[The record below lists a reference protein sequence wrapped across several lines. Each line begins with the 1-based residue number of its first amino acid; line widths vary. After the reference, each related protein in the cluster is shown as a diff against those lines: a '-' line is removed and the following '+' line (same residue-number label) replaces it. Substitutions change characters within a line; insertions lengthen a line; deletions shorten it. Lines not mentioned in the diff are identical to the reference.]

1 MAAYNNLTQ
10 SKKLIYEHIDV
21 ATVNMS
27 FTDYLDLQDEFIED
41 VALLPYLGSSL
52 NASATYSNFIN
63 KYGTSYV
70 NRIVLGGRA

>member
-1 MAAYNNLTQ
+1 
-10 SKKLIYEHIDV
+10 
-21 ATVNMS
+21 MS
-27 FTDYLDLQDEFIED
+27 FTDNLDLQDEFIED
-41 VALLPYLGSSL
+41 VELLPYLGSSL

>member
-1 MAAYNNLTQ
+1 LAAYNNLTQ

-27 FTDYLDLQDEFIED
+27 FTDNLDLQPDFVND
-41 VALLPYLGSSL
+41 VELLPYLGSSL
-52 NASATYSNFIN
+52 NASETYTNFIN